1 MKIEDLIELAKTRS
15 GMNLG
20 EMARELEIP
29 QSKFTAWKKGQYK
42 PGTSEIMYLADK
54 AGLRMMET
62 VAEIET
68 QSHPAFGRIWRKAIE
83 QSMPKSLFHHFFQQR
98 PQYGAILAPFRM
110 VWVKSLTNHP
120 THCPATNTH
129 IPCNAG
135 ASRTSGKPF

>member
-83 QSMPKSLFHHFFQQR
+83 QSMPKSLFHHFFSSG
-98 PQYGAILAPFRM
+98 P
-110 VWVKSLTNHP
+110 
-120 THCPATNTH
+120 NTGRFWPH
-129 IPCNAG
+129 FGWCG
-135 ASRTSGKPF
+135 SRA